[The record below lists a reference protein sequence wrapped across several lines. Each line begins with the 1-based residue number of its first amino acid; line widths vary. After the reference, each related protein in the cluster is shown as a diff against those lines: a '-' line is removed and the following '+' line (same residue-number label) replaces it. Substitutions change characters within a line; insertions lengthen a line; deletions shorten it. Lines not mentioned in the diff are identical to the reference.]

1 MKFPSKIL
9 LFGEYGLV
17 VGGSGFAIPFPEY
30 FGELKLHFNK
40 STGSVD
46 QSHSDPSSSH
56 QSIHSL
62 FNFITK
68 NSIDFS
74 FIDLDHFSSQLEQG
88 LWFDSNIPNGYGLG
102 SSGALVAAI
111 YSAYKTDMVDDLW
124 IVRKRLASME
134 QYFHGSSSGVDPTV
148 SYFQR
153 PVLLQNLKNIEL
165 LPNWTLQK
173 LGLFLY
179 LIDTGTTSKTLSLV
193 DWFKTQMQ
201 KPTFKHYANSDFLA
215 VNQRII
221 ETISTGKKVV
231 MSDVLAISHYQL
243 DYLTPM
249 IPDAFRKHFF
259 AGLESREFTFK
270 LCGSGGGGFM
280 LGITEKKDSFEAYC
294 KSEDLPLIK
303 I

>member
-1 MKFPSKIL
+1 MAFPSKIL

-17 VGGSGFAIPFPEY
+17 AGGSGFAIPFPEY
-30 FGELKLHFNK
+30 SGELKLHFNE

-46 QSHSDPSSSH
+46 QSHSGPSSSH

-62 FNFITK
+62 FNFIVK

-74 FIDLDHFSSQLEQG
+74 FINLDRFAADLEQG

-111 YSAYKTDMVDDLW
+111 YSAYKTDMVDDLG
-124 IVRKRLASME
+124 IVRKRLASIE

-148 SYFQR
+148 SYFQK
-153 PVLLQNLKNIEL
+153 PLLLQNLKNIEL
-165 LPNWTLQK
+165 LPDWTLQK
-173 LGLFLY
+173 LGLSLFLV
-179 LIDTGTTSKTLSLV
+179 DTGTTSKTLSLV

-215 VNQRII
+215 VNQKVI
-221 ETISTGKKVV
+221 ETIGTGKQVV

-249 IPDAFRKHFF
+249 IPEPFRKHFF
-259 AGLESREFTFK
+259 AGLESSDFAFK

-280 LGITEKKDSFEAYC
+280 LGITEK
-294 KSEDLPLIK
+294 EDLFETYCNMENLSFIQ